1 MPNTCFP
8 RSYKS
13 EMLKIPASL
22 EARGGY
28 GIQFWPMRFNQKPT
42 AIDLGKL
49 CSPEKRKVTEATSK
63 IPSPV

>member
-1 MPNTCFP
+1 
-8 RSYKS
+8 
-13 EMLKIPASL
+13 MLKIPASL

-28 GIQFWPMRFNQKPT
+28 GIQFLPMRFNQKSA

-63 IPSPV
+63 IPSLV